1 MPNEYFTHE
10 KSRVEGRR
18 EHLSRSYNRHPE
30 SKKSKIKRET
40 EEDWSSLIGK
50 MEKKKEIL
58 SYYYKFLLASVDAT
72 RITAIYYFLH

>member
-1 MPNEYFTHE
+1 MSISRM
-10 KSRVEGRR
+10 KS
-18 EHLSRSYNRHPE
+18 HA
-30 SKKSKIKRET
+30 SKEEENTFPVLITDIQKARKRET